1 MATPLLGAIENVS
14 LIMIEL
20 DDINGMA
27 AEYVL
32 GTLNAAERAQVAARR
47 MREPAL
53 EAAIVEWETLLA
65 PLNELVAGI
74 APPTGIY
81 EQIIKRLSGLGI
93 SKCEL
98 PRINCL
104 GQKLIGQTAN
114 LDFGLS

>member
-1 MATPLLGAIENVS
+1 MATPVLGAIENVS
-14 LIMIEL
+14 LIMTEL

-65 PLNELVAGI
+65 PLNELVAGV
-74 APPTGIY
+74 AQRVRQLRLALCGVGGL
-81 EQIIKRLSGLGI
+81 KRRGELRLLKLGLLLDGRGGADGRLESG
-93 SKCEL
+93 
-98 PRINCL
+98 
-104 GQKLIGQTAN
+104 A
-114 LDFGLS
+114 